1 MIVWIA
7 SYPKSGNTWVRSIIS
22 SLIYTENGHFKFE
35 DLKNIPQFPQKKY
48 FDSFTNEFGNIHEI
62 KKYWVLAQDKINL
75 DKKIKFFKTH
85 HANCKI
91 NEYAFTSRP
100 NTLATIYIVRDPRN
114 LVQSISNHFSMTI
127 TDSKKFLF
135 SPRVIGQKSDKK
147 FTKDDLLTILG
158 SWKDHYTSW
167 VKHNEN
173 LLLIKYEDLIKN
185 PKKEL
190 DRIILFLKKFM
201 SIKTTREKNNNILK
215 KTSFENLKEME
226 KNGFFEENAFNKI
239 ENKKVNFFHLGPM
252 NNWKKFLDKDTK
264 EEIEKNFKNEMRE
277 LNYLN

>member
-22 SLIYTENGHFKFE
+22 SLIYTENGHFK
-35 DLKNIPQFPQKKY
+35 
-48 FDSFTNEFGNIHEI
+48 
-62 KKYWVLAQDKINL
+62 
-75 DKKIKFFKTH
+75 
-85 HANCKI
+85 
-91 NEYAFTSRP
+91 
-100 NTLATIYIVRDPRN
+100 
-114 LVQSISNHFSMTI
+114 
-127 TDSKKFLF
+127 
-135 SPRVIGQKSDKK
+135 
-147 FTKDDLLTILG
+147 
-158 SWKDHYTSW
+158 
-167 VKHNEN
+167 
-173 LLLIKYEDLIKN
+173 YEDLLKN
-185 PKKEL
+185 PEEEL

-264 EEIEKNFKNEMRE
+264 EEIEKNFKNEMKE
-277 LNYLN
+277 LNYLD

>member
-22 SLIYTENGHFKFE
+22 SLIYTENGHFK
-35 DLKNIPQFPQKKY
+35 
-48 FDSFTNEFGNIHEI
+48 
-62 KKYWVLAQDKINL
+62 
-75 DKKIKFFKTH
+75 
-85 HANCKI
+85 
-91 NEYAFTSRP
+91 
-100 NTLATIYIVRDPRN
+100 
-114 LVQSISNHFSMTI
+114 
-127 TDSKKFLF
+127 
-135 SPRVIGQKSDKK
+135 
-147 FTKDDLLTILG
+147 
-158 SWKDHYTSW
+158 
-167 VKHNEN
+167 
-173 LLLIKYEDLIKN
+173 YEDLLKN
-185 PKKEL
+185 PEEEL

-239 ENKKVNFFHLGPM
+239 ENNKVNFFHLGPM
-252 NNWKKFLDKDTK
+252 NDWKKFLDKGTK